1 MRTQIA
7 LLLCLLGSI
16 NTFFAQNYE
25 SDQFSIKLAYGMIT
39 PDDGTID
46 YSSSLGIN
54 FEGNYVYGVK
64 TWFQIRPYAGVFTA
78 INTGGDIDTN
88 RVGQT
93 SLMFGAKG
101 RLVAPIR
108 NFGPFVELG
117 YGASLGNFRTLTAE
131 TDESKKG
138 FYTHIPVSAGIA
150 VGNRQNFDIAFTYF
164 FYPNLAQTT
173 SIFGGSLSIDF

>member
-54 FEGNYVYGVK
+54 FEAV
-64 TWFQIRPYAGVFTA
+64 
-78 INTGGDIDTN
+78 
-88 RVGQT
+88 
-93 SLMFGAKG
+93 S
-101 RLVAPIR
+101 
-108 NFGPFVELG
+108 
-117 YGASLGNFRTLTAE
+117 
-131 TDESKKG
+131 
-138 FYTHIPVSAGIA
+138 YTHLTLP
-150 VGNRQNFDIAFTYF
+150 
-164 FYPNLAQTT
+164 TT
-173 SIFGGSLSIDF
+173 SRV